1 MPDYT
6 RSVTPRTYDSCVAN
20 GWGDP
25 ERTGRVAGLTATAG
39 AGAAVLGLI
48 LAGATGEPYLSADG
62 VNGWLVVFA
71 AGLLAAFVALPFGIE
86 WRLRER
92 FGDRDRRW
100 EVALL
105 LWGAIALA
113 ALVIGFLAGFD
124 TGTVAGAAGLIAAIE
139 AGLVVATIVT
149 WLLAGG

>member
-1 MPDYT
+1 M
-6 RSVTPRTYDSCVAN
+6 TPRTYDPCVAN

-25 ERTGRVAGLTATAG
+25 ERTGRVAGLLAAVG
-39 AGAAVLGLI
+39 AGAAVIGLA

-71 AGLLAAFVALPFGIE
+71 AGLLAALVTLPFGIE
-86 WRLRER
+86 WRLRDR
-92 FGDRDRRW
+92 FPDRDRRW

-105 LWGAIALA
+105 IWGAIALA
-113 ALVIGFLAGFD
+113 ALVIGFAAGFD
-124 TGTVAGAAGLIAAIE
+124 TGTLAGAAGLIAVIE
-139 AGLVVATIVT
+139 AGLVVATIVV